1 MNGPILVTGATG
13 FIGSYLLPLLL
24 QREAPVRVL
33 VRNPQ
38 LLPAELRSRL
48 EVEVGDIRNREA
60 LHRAI
65 DGADTVLH
73 LAACARAWMRDKDA
87 YHAINVAAVETM
99 LDACARFDVHRLVH
113 VSTILTLPP
122 FRAASHVGRAG
133 RPTPYEQTKLQGE
146 RLVEAYAATGRHA
159 AIVHPTRVFGP
170 GALTDANAVTRAV
183 SLYLHG
189 RLRVRL
195 ADGGALAN
203 YVYAGDVAA
212 GILLAAERGRSGAH
226 YVLGGDNVSFQE
238 FLDLVAEL
246 GAVRRRTV
254 PLPPALALGVAR
266 IAETWGRLG
275 GIAPITPRFVRVFL
289 EDRRAD
295 LTSSRDD
302 LGYQPRSLRDGLDM
316 TIRWLRA
323 QEGRVA
329 A

>member
-24 QREAPVRVL
+24 EREAPVRVL
-33 VRNPQ
+33 VRNPR
-38 LLPAELRSRL
+38 LLPADVRPRL
-48 EVEVGDIRNREA
+48 EVQVGDIRNREA
-60 LHRAI
+60 MRRAVE
-65 DGADTVLH
+65 GADTVLH
-73 LAACARAWMRDKDA
+73 LAACARAWMRDRDA
-87 YHAINVAAVETM
+87 YRAINVAAVETM
-99 LDACARFDVHRLVH
+99 LDACERFDVRRLVH

-122 FRAASHVGRAG
+122 FRPAPHVGGAG
-133 RPTPYEQTKLQGE
+133 RPTPYEQTKLEGE
-146 RLVEAYAATGRHA
+146 RLVESYAAAGRHA

-226 YVLGGDNVSFQE
+226 YILGGDNVSFEE

-246 GAVRRRTV
+246 GAVHRRTV
-254 PLPPALALGVAR
+254 PLPPTLALGVAR
-266 IAETWGRLG
+266 VAEAWGRLG

-295 LTSSRDD
+295 LTSARED
-302 LGYQPRSLRDGLDM
+302 LGYRPRSLRDGLAT
-316 TIRWLRA
+316 TIHWLRV

>member
-13 FIGSYLLPLLL
+13 FIGGYLLPLLL
-24 QREAPVRVL
+24 EREAPVRVL

-38 LLPAELRSRL
+38 LLPPTVRSRL
-48 EVEVGDIRNREA
+48 EVHVGDIRNREA
-60 LHRAI
+60 MRRAV

-73 LAACARAWMRDKDA
+73 LAACARAWMRDRDA
-87 YHAINVAAVETM
+87 YHAINVVAVET
-99 LDACARFDVHRLVH
+99 LLAACERFDVRRLVH

-122 FRAASHVGRAG
+122 FRPAAHVGRAG
-133 RPTPYEQTKLQGE
+133 YPTPYEQTKLDGE
-146 RLVEAYAATGRHA
+146 RLVEAYAAAGRHA
-159 AIVHPTRVFGP
+159 SIVHPTRVFGP

-203 YVYAGDVAA
+203 YVYAGDVAQ
-212 GILLAAERGRSGAH
+212 GIQLAAERGRSGAH
-226 YVLGGDNVSFQE
+226 YILGGDNVSFTE

-246 GAVRRRTV
+246 GKVRRRTI

-266 IAETWGRLG
+266 IAQTWGRLG

-295 LTSSRDD
+295 LTATRRD
-302 LGYQPRSLRDGLDM
+302 LGYRPRSLRDGLDT
-316 TIRWLRA
+316 TIHWLRV